1 MNSGVQYLV
10 LSNKLLAILFST
22 IVLFLLSKIAILA
35 SSIAITAIAILSSLV
50 LPVKAILASTKLAM
64 AEFKSPKK
72 RPRPIEFDSIA
83 SIDEVSDG
91 YIAKIHGVITS
102 VSPIKG
108 KTDKKFYDGFVSDGK
123 KKLRFVGFNAA
134 KAKQLQE
141 FAKDQQPI
149 TLTNCCVKSSRY
161 EADKMEFLIGD
172 STDISKSVKMKKRP
186 ALHKKLNV
194 NA

>member
-1 MNSGVQYLV
+1 MNSGAQYLV

-83 SIDEVSDG
+83 SIEVSDG
-91 YIAKIHGVITS
+91 YTAKIIHGDITS

-108 KTDKKFYDGFVSDGK
+108 KTDKNFTTALSVTAK
-123 KKLRFVGFNAA
+123 KSCDLLDLMLPKRSNCRNLLKINNQLHSPTAVLKVHDMKLTKWNSLLVIA
-134 KAKQLQE
+134 
-141 FAKDQQPI
+141 
-149 TLTNCCVKSSRY
+149 LTSLS
-161 EADKMEFLIGD
+161 L
-172 STDISKSVKMKKRP
+172 
-186 ALHKKLNV
+186 
-194 NA
+194 